1 MRQLLPGE
9 ASAQAR
15 AALARAGFT
24 GLDIRSSRSGT
35 DYVTTTVRV
44 SPGDADRV
52 LAALRTLPYL
62 SGSGAG
68 WQRVGRSGKAYEEWV
83 SQRVGMA
90 G

>member
-9 ASAQAR
+9 ASGQAR
-15 AALARAGFT
+15 DALARAGFT
-24 GLDIRSSRSGT
+24 GLDIDSSLSGT
-35 DYVTTTVRV
+35 VNVTTRVRV

-52 LAALRTLPYL
+52 LAVLRTLPYF

-68 WQRVGRSGKAYEEWV
+68 WRSVGRSGRVYEVWV
-83 SQRVGMA
+83 NRRVGMA

>member
-9 ASAQAR
+9 ASAQAK

-24 GLDIRSSRSGT
+24 GLAIDSSLSGT
-35 DYVTTTVRV
+35 VYVTTRVRV

-52 LAALRTLPYL
+52 LAALRTLPFL
-62 SGSGAG
+62 AGSGAG
-68 WQRVGRSGKAYEEWV
+68 WQRVGRSGQAYEVWV
-83 SQRVGMA
+83 QRRVGMA